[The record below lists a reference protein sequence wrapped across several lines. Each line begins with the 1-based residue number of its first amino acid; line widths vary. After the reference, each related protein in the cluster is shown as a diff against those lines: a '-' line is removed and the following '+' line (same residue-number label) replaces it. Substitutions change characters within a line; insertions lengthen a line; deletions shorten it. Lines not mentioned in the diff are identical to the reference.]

1 MRRPRLTAFLLPLLL
16 SCDDRRSPA
25 PTEANLD
32 QTQKTEN
39 MGEGNR
45 WQTFGT
51 GTAEITRDPEN
62 GANIVLQVTIAPGQF
77 AGVVRDLRRVKIWQL
92 DHQLNFHHAF
102 VAPKTCGGGSPRMQ
116 VAIDAEGDGDFD
128 FNAHGH
134 VRPGLNNGFTNC
146 ATATPA
152 GNRHTPSLSTLQ
164 WEFED
169 LTDNQ
174 LRWEVTPATAV
185 PGFTIG
191 PAGGANTANWDALE
205 AAISTALPNHQ
216 VLRLVLVED
225 AGVGTT
231 YYDLISGFD
240 LTLGTE
246 GQWQPER
253 RGANDPV
260 ELTTP

>member
-1 MRRPRLTAFLLPLLL
+1 MKSRQLTLALLLPAALTIGC
-16 SCDDRRSPA
+16 SDSAGDRV

-32 QTQKTEN
+32 ETNRTEN
-39 MGEGNR
+39 LGEGNR

-62 GANIVLQVTIAPGQF
+62 GTNVVLRVAIAPGQF
-77 AGVVRDLRRVKIWQL
+77 AGVVRDLRRVKVWQL

-116 VAIDAEGDGDFD
+116 LAIDADGDGDFD

-146 ATATPA
+146 ATAAPT
-152 GNRHTPSLSTLQ
+152 GNPNAPSQSTLL

-174 LRWEVTPATAV
+174 MRWEVTPNTAV
-185 PGFTIG
+185 PGVVIG
-191 PAGGANTANWDALE
+191 PAGGANTFTWDMLE
-205 AAISTALPNHQ
+205 AAISTALPDHQ
-216 VLRLVLVED
+216 VLQIRLVEE
-225 AGVGTT
+225 AQPGIT

-253 RGANDPV
+253 RRADN
-260 ELTTP
+260 